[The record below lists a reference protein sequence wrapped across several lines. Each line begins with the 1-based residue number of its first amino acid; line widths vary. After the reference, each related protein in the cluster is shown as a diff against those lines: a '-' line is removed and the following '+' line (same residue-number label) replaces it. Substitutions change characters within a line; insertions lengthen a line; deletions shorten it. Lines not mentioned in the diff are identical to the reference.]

1 MEYIAKAY
9 NIWEVGQRFDENG
22 MPHQE
27 DALYPGYGR
36 CVAEDRL
43 FVLCDGMGGHDH
55 GEVAS
60 SVVCNAISES
70 VLRQLRSGSRQ
81 FREKIFDIALAEA
94 YDALDVNDTGAAKK
108 MGTTMAMLCLYEKG
122 YFIAHIGDTRVYHI
136 RPGDDASSTQIM
148 FSTSDHSLVNKLV
161 ASGKMS
167 LAEARA
173 STRRHVITRAMQ
185 PHMEVRP
192 RADIEMSS
200 DIRPGDYFLM
210 ATHGMIN
217 GLSESE
223 IRQIFSREGGGD
235 REKYLKLRQV
245 TANNRDNHSAVIVH
259 IESVKSSRNS
269 KNMATLVQREG
280 ADAGAD
286 TSTSKGKMNS
296 MTNPTPGNTGS
307 KGNKGNFG
315 SLISRLMIGVLAFLS
330 VVMVI
335 YYAFIRKDEAMLE
348 VDRSSVSS
356 FSDYDPNKYEEE
368 QFGYETKVSEVID
381 DRVIDDGSSVVAEET
396 PVEEVQEVDESQ
408 IENSEKVQEP
418 APEPTQT
425 PEPVTE
431 PDVPILQE

>member
-55 GEVAS
+55 GEIAS
-60 SVVCNAISES
+60 SVVCDTISES
-70 VLRQLRSGSRQ
+70 VLRQLRSGSAR

-167 LAEARA
+167 LEEARA

-210 ATHGMIN
+210 VTHGMID

-235 REKYLKLRQV
+235 REKYLKLREA

-259 IESVKSSRNS
+259 IESVKSSRNP
-269 KNMATLVQREG
+269 KNMATLAQREG
-280 ADAGAD
+280 ADAGAY

-296 MTNPTPGNTGS
+296 MTNPTPGNTRS
-307 KGNKGNFG
+307 KGNFG
-315 SLISRLMIGVLAFLS
+315 RLISRLMIGVLASLS

-348 VDRSSVSS
+348 VDRSSVST

-368 QFGYETKVSEVID
+368 QYGYETKVSEVID
-381 DRVIDDGSSVVAEET
+381 DRVIDDGSNVVVEET
-396 PVEEVQEVDESQ
+396 PVEEVQDVDEPQ
-408 IENSEKVQEP
+408 IENSEEKVQEP